1 MKIVISIFALPYE
14 IDELEKTLFQ
24 LKKSSQYI
32 SKKIEWVLDITM
44 CVSDEMVNWKKS
56 SLSKDYFI
64 DKMLRITSQ
73 VDWCTKYIQTSE
85 QILGCVSQRRES
97 LKKHQDANFFIWL
110 DTDIIFEETTLAYI
124 ENTIQ
129 STYENYPYSIITPE
143 IVRIW
148 DTTWDCLVNENFIDK
163 PLDYQKTND
172 PYEDCGVTGDI
183 SVETV
188 FVDIKGQPE
197 FKFAGGW
204 FTCISGDLLRKIGI
218 PDSFGHY
225 GYEDTFVMHASH
237 HLSRQINIQQFKI
250 KNLVVCENY
259 KYRNF
264 YEYQENLSMIDRRE
278 EFKKISFDNFKP
290 ELESL
295 VKSLKDN

>member
-24 LKKSSQYI
+24 LKKSSKYI
-32 SKKIEWVLDITM
+32 SKKIEWVLDVTLCTSSQM
-44 CVSDEMVNWKKS
+44 TNWKKS
-56 SLSKDYFI
+56 SLSMQYFT
-64 DKMLRITSQ
+64 DKMLRISSQ
-73 VDWCTKYIQTSE
+73 IDWCTKTIKTSE
-85 QILGCVSQRRES
+85 QILGCVSQRREC
-97 LKKHQDANFFIWL
+97 LKNHPDANFFIWL

-129 STYENYPYSIITPE
+129 STYKKYPYSIITPE

-163 PLDYQKTND
+163 PLDYQKTNN
-172 PYEDCGVTGDI
+172 PYEDCGVKGDI

-188 FVDIKGQPE
+188 FVDTKGQPE

-204 FTCISGDLLRKIGI
+204 FTCISGNLLRKIGI

-225 GYEDTFVMHASH
+225 GYEDTFVMHAAH
-237 HLSRQINIQQFKI
+237 HLSRHMNIQQFKI

-290 ELESL
+290 ELEIL
-295 VKSLKDN
+295 VKSLKEK